1 MKLLLDT
8 GPLGQLCHPRKDQ
21 NRPISEWLARL
32 LRSGDE
38 SFQVSVPEI
47 ADYELRRKL
56 LHLIDKGQAT
66 EKSVQRLDDL
76 GRLLDYLPLDTETM
90 RRAAELWAEA
100 REQGWPAYIC
110 RASFGWRRDLAA
122 QADLVGATVV
132 TTNRKHLL
140 QFVPAKE
147 WTEISISNPASGS

>member
-21 NRPISEWLARL
+21 NRPIAEWLARL
-32 LRSGDE
+32 LHAGDE
-38 SFQVSVPEI
+38 SVQVSVPEI

-66 EKSVQRLDDL
+66 EKSIQRLDDL

-90 RRAAELWAEA
+90 RRAAELWAMA
-100 REQGWPAYIC
+100 RKQGLPTSAEQALDGDVI
-110 RASFGWRRDLAA
+110 LAA

-132 TTNRKHLL
+132 TTNRKHLS

-147 WTEISISNPASGS
+147 WTEISISNPASDS